1 MKYYTSHIS
10 KKLDI
15 PENTV
20 RYWSK
25 EYSIGTEEKRGK
37 LTVRTFND
45 TDIEKFEKVKRLRKD
60 NWSKQDIL
68 DQIPLREVK
77 EGTKKVQKGD
87 KEESE
92 IVKELRDRIKS
103 LESEKVKDREFFG
116 SLIKSQQDLQGEIK
130 ELVRNQQIIT
140 KELQSILLLPQ
151 RATTESIEP
160 TKPRQSKPQ
169 RKKKKRRVTGGKKAT
184 KKRGRKPRKK
194 RKQAKDTKTSKSKQN
209 LLDRIV
215 GWLSAS

>member
-1 MKYYTSHIS
+1 MKYYTSHVS

-15 PENTV
+15 PQNTV

-25 EYSIGTEEKRGK
+25 EYSIGTAEKQGK

-77 EGTKKVQKGD
+77 EGTKKVQKSD

-160 TKPRQSKPQ
+160 TKPRQSKQQP
-169 RKKKKRRVTGGKKAT
+169 KKKRRVTKRKKPT
-184 KKRGRKPRKK
+184 KKQGRKPRKK
-194 RKQAKDTKTSKSKQN
+194 RRQTKKTKTSKNKQN
-209 LLDRIV
+209 ILDRIV
-215 GWLSAS
+215 GWFS